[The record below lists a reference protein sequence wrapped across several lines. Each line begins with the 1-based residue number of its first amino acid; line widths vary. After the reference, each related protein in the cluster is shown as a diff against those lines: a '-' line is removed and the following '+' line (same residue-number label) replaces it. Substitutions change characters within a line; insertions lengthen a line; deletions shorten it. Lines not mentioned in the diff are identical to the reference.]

1 VSTRQDGVELFFT
14 SSNFPRD
21 SFTSRSATY
30 DEKVIV
36 WDVNNFSLM
45 ENITVNGHVSDL
57 AFSADGFYLKTNNG
71 SFKLKSAVGVS
82 YDENDCFLRLA
93 IRRHWISRHRH
104 KTIWLP
110 QELRRYNYAASVC
123 GPFMALG
130 HSSGTVP
137 PWEHFPAPSLASL
150 SLLSG
155 AFTTTSNWNRTV
167 CSIDREGS
175 VLSMLCWTGAT
186 S

>member
-1 VSTRQDGVELFFT
+1 LSGFLHTIFKERPLLTELDGTIHTSKGSTFTRLLQAYRFHPARLREVSTRQDGVELFFT
-14 SSNFPRD
+14 SSDFPRD
-21 SFTSRSATY
+21 SFTSRSASY

-45 ENITVNGHVSDL
+45 ENIIVKGYVSDL

-110 QELRRYNYAASVC
+110 QELRRHNYAASVC

-130 HSSGTVP
+130 H
-137 PWEHFPAPSLASL
+137 
-150 SLLSG
+150 
-155 AFTTTSNWNRTV
+155 
-167 CSIDREGS
+167 
-175 VLSMLCWTGAT
+175 
-186 S
+186 